1 MWLFTRDG
9 FFSVVCARQGDGAHG
24 RSVDLSKVMVRA
36 LSHRHLEALK
46 ARHDQHLAACDIVEF
61 PGSDYACRLFVDK
74 ATWTTVVADM
84 ADDIDYDNFK
94 AAVGRH
100 RPSADRASE
109 AALHDVWQVMYDLQ
123 ATGGR

>member
-36 LSHRHLEALK
+36 RSHRHLEALK
-46 ARHDQHLAACDIVEF
+46 ARHAQHLAACDIVEF

-74 ATWTTVVADM
+74 ATWTTVVATWPTISTTTTSRLPSDGTGHPLT
-84 ADDIDYDNFK
+84 APPK
-94 AAVGRH
+94 RRCTTSGR
-100 RPSADRASE
+100 
-109 AALHDVWQVMYDLQ
+109 
-123 ATGGR
+123 